1 MSITIGLRKS
11 IFCLLGQVLAGGG
24 SWTLGPQSR
33 GHGKEQK
40 ILKCIYFLFHFS
52 VLKRK
57 CYLCI
62 TMPFCWGW
70 GWSGVSQFSLSV
82 VSTLYDPLNCST
94 PGLPVHHQLPEFT
107 QTHVHWVGDAIQPSR
122 LLSPP
127 LLLPPSIFPSI
138 RVFSSK
144 SVLRIRWPEH
154 EKAEREGQVLLNP
167 APAWPLSAHAP
178 RRHTGT
184 LKRSKYWS
192 RGERKAPEWIG
203 IFPGAMFFRRWSGD
217 LI

>member
-1 MSITIGLRKS
+1 MFVVQSLIPVWLFATPWTAARQISLSFIILSLLKPMSIDLVMPS
-11 IFCLLGQVLAGGG
+11 NSL
-24 SWTLGPQSR
+24 
-33 GHGKEQK
+33 
-40 ILKCIYFLFHFS
+40 ILCH
-52 VLKRK
+52 
-57 CYLCI
+57 
-62 TMPFCWGW
+62 
-70 GWSGVSQFSLSV
+70 
-82 VSTLYDPLNCST
+82 
-94 PGLPVHHQLPEFT
+94 
-107 QTHVHWVGDAIQPSR
+107 
-122 LLSPP
+122 P
-127 LLLPPSIFPSI
+127 LLLLPSSFPSI

-144 SVLRIRWPEH
+144 SVLRIRWPER